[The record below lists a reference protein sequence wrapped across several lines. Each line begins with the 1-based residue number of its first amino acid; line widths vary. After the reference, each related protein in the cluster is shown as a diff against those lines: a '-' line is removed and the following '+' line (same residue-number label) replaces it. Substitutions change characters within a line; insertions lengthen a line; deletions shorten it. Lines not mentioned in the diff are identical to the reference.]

1 VTEHK
6 SYPID
11 DFKALDEEGTFEAL
25 VSVFGNVDFGGDIVQ
40 KGAFSAS
47 LKEWEGKNRSIPVLW
62 SHDADLPPIGVVS
75 EAREDSDGLRVKAK
89 LLVND
94 NPQAKAIH
102 AAMKAGALAEFSF
115 GYTVHK
121 DEKVVHEGQTVRR
134 LKELGLMEVSPVF
147 RGMNPAT
154 QLEAVKS
161 LDTDAL
167 AEANRLMEEANELQ
181 RKLVELSEKQAD
193 VAMKAVADSLQ
204 DVLDKFET
212 KEVKAGEQQDNP
224 TPNDSVAAQ
233 AGDESEEAKAR
244 IRQLQAEKPIH
255 LLGGNDEQQ
264 AESPEGE
271 ASSG

>member
-11 DFKALDEEGTFEAL
+11 DFKALDDEGTFEAL

-62 SHDADLPPIGVVS
+62 SHDADLPPIGVV
-75 EAREDSDGLRVKAK
+75 ETAREDSDGLRVKAK

-115 GYTVHK
+115 GYTVE
-121 DEKVVHEGQTVRR
+121 DYEKAVHEGQTVRK
-134 LKELGLMEVSPVF
+134 LKRMGLMEVSPVF

-161 LDTDAL
+161 YEDREQDQLRNLITGIEDRQQDLLD
-167 AEANRLMEEANELQ
+167 
-181 RKLVELSEKQAD
+181 LSEKHAD
-193 VAMKAVADSLQ
+193 VALKALADSLQ
-204 DVLDKFET
+204 DALDQFESKQET
-212 KEVKAGEQQDNP
+212 EVKAGEQQDNP
-224 TPNDSVAAQ
+224 TPNDSN
-233 AGDESEEAKAR
+233 ESEEAKAR